1 MNNNNEEVKIP
12 AHKLNPLLDTIHGH
26 TFRGDLLTKGGY
38 VLDLGCNDFVFSN
51 YMVSVGMKVIALD
64 PIKDLRIPSN
74 FKHLENNPNFTYLQ
88 LACVGVKDAE
98 TITYYEYN
106 HWGANSVVNT
116 PDKLHRPENGGHA
129 KNPSKTSYKVPVTT
143 LSELMVRFNISQF
156 EFIKSDVEGSEY
168 DILSTFPH
176 ECTKQLSVEFH
187 AFLGLNPSDDIE
199 GYHDDLTNN
208 KLSSYSVEFEDR
220 DLLDSY
226 GGEYGEVFQRN
237 DVLYVLKK
245 YTQ

>member
-64 PIKDLRIPSN
+64 PIKNITIPKN
-74 FKHLENNPNFTYLQ
+74 LENNPNFTYLQ
-88 LACVGVKDAE
+88 RACVGVKNGDTA
-98 TITYYEYN
+98 TYYEYL
-106 HWGANSVVNT
+106 HWGANSLVNK
-116 PDKLHRPENGGHA
+116 PEMLHRSANGGHA
-129 KNPSKTSYKVPVTT
+129 NNPYKASYEVPLTT
-143 LSELMVRFNISQF
+143 LTELMSEFNIPKF
-156 EFIKSDVEGSEY
+156 EFIKIDIEGSEY